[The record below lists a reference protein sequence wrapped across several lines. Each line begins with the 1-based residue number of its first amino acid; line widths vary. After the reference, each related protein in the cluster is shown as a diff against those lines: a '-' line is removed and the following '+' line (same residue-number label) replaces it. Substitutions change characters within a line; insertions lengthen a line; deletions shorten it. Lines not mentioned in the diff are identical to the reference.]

1 MQHRESHFEMLAY
14 PIQRWVWQQGWTS
27 LNEIQEKAI
36 PIILKGDTDVVI
48 SAATAGGKTEA
59 AFLPILS
66 SVIKD
71 SNKGCKVLY
80 ISPLK
85 ALINDQYRRLSEL
98 ATVTKTSITPWHQD
112 VSIYKKKQFIES
124 PTDILIITPESLE
137 SFLINRRGYAE
148 TIFASLK
155 YVVIDELHAF
165 IGAERGKQLQS
176 LLSRVEIITSRIIP
190 RIAMSA
196 TFSDFENVK
205 DYLCGNRAIN
215 CNIIKQEK
223 SSHEVKILIKEYI
236 SNEHNNVGDD
246 ISNEI
251 INKLRGTNNLVF
263 VNSKKEAEFYT
274 ANLGELC
281 EAYYIPNEF
290 RIHHGN
296 LSKEVREGVEKELQ
310 NGTYPVTAI
319 CTSTMELGVDI
330 GKVKSIAQIE
340 VANSVSSLRQRLG
353 RSGRRNE
360 ASYLRIFSIDREGYF
375 NLRENLFQNIAVV
388 ELLKEKKYEV
398 VQTNKYHFSTLI
410 QQILS
415 LIASYNSISAQELY
429 NTLCKKGAFSNIDS
443 NTFKKVLYSLGEKGV
458 ICQLNSG
465 GIILGRGGESIIKE
479 KDFYAVFYSA
489 DDYTVMDINSG
500 RIGIIQ
506 DIPQTKTI
514 ITLGAKNWYVENVDL
529 KRKIIYVSQTIKQG
543 DLLFSGSFYPVS
555 STIINK
561 MKEIYCSS
569 ENYKYLDTN
578 AKKELNIGRES
589 FHKYNLENICFI
601 QLCNANSKNGV
612 DNLSQS
618 EEVFVFFTWAGG
630 VINYTIKLIAGYYLG
645 INVEIDSLYISG
657 ISKNDVE
664 RIVEKGKPNAIEL
677 ASQIERE
684 CKFQQKYDYL
694 LSDELLDISY
704 AQTSID
710 VDGAWRVLEECI
722 K

>member
-1 MQHRESHFEMLAY
+1 MQHKESQFEMLAH
-14 PIQRWVWQQGWTS
+14 PIQRWIWQQGWTS
-27 LNEIQEKAI
+27 LNEIQEKSI

-59 AFLPILS
+59 VFLPILS
-66 SVIKD
+66 SVIND
-71 SNKGCKVLY
+71 PNKGCKVLY

-85 ALINDQYRRLSEL
+85 ALINDQYRRLSNL
-98 ATVTKTSITPWHQD
+98 TAVTKKSITPWHQD
-112 VSIYKKKQFIES
+112 ISNSKKKHFIES

-148 TIFASLK
+148 SIFTSLR
-155 YVVIDELHAF
+155 YIVIDELHAF

-205 DYLCGNRAIN
+205 DYLRGNRTIN
-215 CNIIKQEK
+215 CNIVKQEK
-223 SSHEVKILIKEYI
+223 SSHELKILIKEYI
-236 SNEHNNVGDD
+236 ANEHNNVGDD

-263 VNSKKEAEFYT
+263 VNSKMEAELYT
-274 ANLGELC
+274 ANLSELC

-330 GKVKSIAQIE
+330 GKVKSIVQIE

-360 ASYLRIFSIDREGYF
+360 ASCLRIFSIDSEGDL

-388 ELLKEKKYEV
+388 ELLKENKYEV
-398 VQTNKYHFSTLI
+398 VQTSKYHFSTLI

-429 NTLCKKGAFSNIDS
+429 NVLCKKGAFSNIDS
-443 NTFKKVLYSLGEKGV
+443 KTFKKVLYSLGEKGV
-458 ICQLNSG
+458 ICQLNPG
-465 GIILGRGGESIIKE
+465 GIILGRRGESIIKE
-479 KDFYAVFYSA
+479 RDFYAAFYSA
-489 DDYTVMDINSG
+489 DNYTVMDINGG
-500 RIGIIQ
+500 RIGVIQ

-514 ITLGAKNWYVENVDL
+514 ITLGAKNWYVENIDL
-529 KRKIIYVSQTIKQG
+529 KRKIIYVSQAIKQG

-561 MKEIYCSS
+561 MKDIYCSS
-569 ENYKYLDTN
+569 ENYKYLDAN
-578 AKKELNIGRES
+578 AKKELNIGRE
-589 FHKYNLENICFI
+589 FFRKYNLENICFI
-601 QLCNANSKNGV
+601 KLYNANSENEV
-612 DNLSQS
+612 DNLLQS
-618 EEVFVFFTWAGG
+618 EDVFVFFTWAGG
-630 VINYTIKLIAGYYLG
+630 VINYTIKLIAEFYLE
-645 INVEIDSLYISG
+645 INVEINSLYISG
-657 ISKNDVE
+657 ISRNDVE

-684 CKFQQKYDYL
+684 YKFQQKYDYL

-704 AQTSID
+704 AQTDID
-710 VDGAWRVLEECI
+710 VDGAWRVLEESI

>member
-1 MQHRESHFEMLAY
+1 MQHKESHFEMLAY

-36 PIILKGDTDVVI
+36 PIILKGDADVII

-112 VSIYKKKQFIES
+112 VSISKKKQFIES

-205 DYLCGNRAIN
+205 DYLRGNRTIN
-215 CNIIKQEK
+215 CNIVKQEK
-223 SSHEVKILIKEYI
+223 SLHEVKILIKEYI
-236 SNEHNNVGDD
+236 ANEHNNVGDD

-263 VNSKKEAEFYT
+263 VNSKREAELYT
-274 ANLGELC
+274 ASLSELC

-330 GKVKSIAQIE
+330 GKVKTIAQIE

-360 ASYLRIFSIDREGYF
+360 ASCLRIFSIDSEGDF
-375 NLRENLFQNIAVV
+375 NLREKLFQNIAVV

-465 GIILGRGGESIIKE
+465 GIILGKRGESIIKE

-529 KRKIIYVSQTIKQG
+529 KRKIIYVSQAIKQG

-555 STIINK
+555 STIINR

-569 ENYKYLDTN
+569 ENYKYLDVN
-578 AKKELNIGRES
+578 AQKELNIGRES

-618 EEVFVFFTWAGG
+618 EDVLVFFTWAGG
-630 VINYTIKLIAGYYLG
+630 VINYTIKLIAEYYLG

>member
-1 MQHRESHFEMLAY
+1 M
-14 PIQRWVWQQGWTS
+14 
-27 LNEIQEKAI
+27 
-36 PIILKGDTDVVI
+36 
-48 SAATAGGKTEA
+48 
-59 AFLPILS
+59 
-66 SVIKD
+66 
-71 SNKGCKVLY
+71 
-80 ISPLK
+80 
-85 ALINDQYRRLSEL
+85 
-98 ATVTKTSITPWHQD
+98 
-112 VSIYKKKQFIES
+112 
-124 PTDILIITPESLE
+124 
-137 SFLINRRGYAE
+137 INRRGYAE
-148 TIFASLK
+148 SIFASLK
-155 YVVIDELHAF
+155 YIVIDELHAF
-165 IGAERGKQLQS
+165 IGTERGKQLQS

-205 DYLCGNRAIN
+205 DYLRGNRAIN

-236 SNEHNNVGDD
+236 ANEHNNVGDD

-263 VNSKKEAEFYT
+263 VNSKADAEFYT
-274 ANLGELC
+274 ANLSELC
-281 EAYYIPNEF
+281 ETYYIPNEF

-330 GKVKSIAQIE
+330 GKVKSIVQIE

-360 ASYLRIFSIDREGYF
+360 ASCLRIFSIDREGDF
-375 NLRENLFQNIAVV
+375 NLRENLFQNISVV

-398 VQTNKYHFSTLI
+398 VQTSKYHFSTLI

-429 NTLCKKGAFSNIDS
+429 NVLCKKGAFSNIDS

-465 GIILGRGGESIIKE
+465 GIILGRRGESIIK
-479 KDFYAVFYSA
+479 KRDFYAVFFSA
-489 DDYTVMDINSG
+489 DDYTVMDINGG
-500 RIGIIQ
+500 RIGVIQ

-529 KRKIIYVSQTIKQG
+529 KRRIIYVSQAIKQG

-561 MKEIYCSS
+561 MKDIYCSS
-569 ENYKYLDTN
+569 ENYKYLDAN
-578 AKKELNIGRES
+578 AKKELNIGRE
-589 FHKYNLENICFI
+589 FFRKYNLENICFI
-601 QLCNANSKNGV
+601 KLYNANSENEV

-618 EEVFVFFTWAGG
+618 EDIFVFFTWAGG
-630 VINYTIKLIAGYYLG
+630 VINYTIKLIAEFYLE
-645 INVEIDSLYISG
+645 INVEINSLYISG

-684 CKFQQKYDYL
+684 YKFQQKYDYL

-704 AQTSID
+704 AQTDID
-710 VDGAWRVLEECI
+710 VDGAWRVLEESI

>member
-1 MQHRESHFEMLAY
+1 MQHKESQFEMLAH
-14 PIQRWVWQQGWTS
+14 PIQRWIWQQGWTS
-27 LNEIQEKAI
+27 LNEIQEKSI

-59 AFLPILS
+59 VFLPILS
-66 SVIKD
+66 SVANGP
-71 SNKGCKVLY
+71 NKGCKVLY

-85 ALINDQYRRLSEL
+85 ALINDQYRRLSDL
-98 ATVTKTSITPWHQD
+98 TAVTKTSITPWHQD
-112 VSIYKKKQFIES
+112 ISISKKKHFIES

-148 TIFASLK
+148 SIFSSLK
-155 YVVIDELHAF
+155 YIVIDELHAF
-165 IGAERGKQLQS
+165 IGSERGKQLQS

-196 TFSDFENVK
+196 TFSDFENIK
-205 DYLCGNRAIN
+205 DYLRGNRTIN
-215 CNIIKQEK
+215 CNIVKQEK
-223 SSHEVKILIKEYI
+223 SSHELKILIKEYI
-236 SNEHNNVGDD
+236 ANEHNNVGDD

-263 VNSKKEAEFYT
+263 VNSKMEAELYT
-274 ANLGELC
+274 ANLSELC

-330 GKVKSIAQIE
+330 GKVKSIVQIE

-360 ASYLRIFSIDREGYF
+360 ASYLRIFSIDSEGDL

-398 VQTNKYHFSTLI
+398 VQTSKYHFSTLI

-429 NTLCKKGAFSNIDS
+429 NVLCKKGAFSNIDS

-465 GIILGRGGESIIKE
+465 GIILGRRGESIIKE
-479 KDFYAVFYSA
+479 RDFYAVFYSA
-489 DDYTVMDINSG
+489 DDYTVMDINGG
-500 RIGIIQ
+500 RIGVIQ
-506 DIPQTKTI
+506 EIPQTKTI
-514 ITLGAKNWYVENVDL
+514 ITLGAKNWYVKNVDL
-529 KRKIIYVSQTIKQG
+529 KRKIIYVSQAIKQG

-555 STIINK
+555 SIIINK
-561 MKEIYCSS
+561 MKDIYCSN
-569 ENYKYLDTN
+569 ENYKYLDAN
-578 AKKELNIGRES
+578 AKNELNIGREF
-589 FHKYNLENICFI
+589 FHKYNLENSCFI
-601 QLCNANSKNGV
+601 KLYNANSENKV

-618 EEVFVFFTWAGG
+618 KDVSVFFTWAGG
-630 VINYTIKLIAGYYLG
+630 VINYTIKLIAEFYLE
-645 INVEIDSLYISG
+645 INVEINSLYISG

-684 CKFQQKYDYL
+684 YKFQQKYDYL

-704 AQTSID
+704 SQTDID

-722 K
+722 I

>member
-1 MQHRESHFEMLAY
+1 MQHNESQFEMLAH
-14 PIQRWVWQQGWTS
+14 PIQRWIWQQGWTS
-27 LNEIQEKAI
+27 LNEIQEKSI

-66 SVIKD
+66 SVIND
-71 SNKGCKVLY
+71 SNKCCKVLY

-85 ALINDQYRRLSEL
+85 ALINDQYRRLSDL
-98 ATVTKTSITPWHQD
+98 TAVTKTSITPWHQD
-112 VSIYKKKQFIES
+112 ISISKKKQFIES
-124 PTDILIITPESLE
+124 PADILIITPESLE
-137 SFLINRRGYAE
+137 SFLINRRDYAE
-148 TIFASLK
+148 SIFASLK
-155 YVVIDELHAF
+155 YIVIDELHAF
-165 IGAERGKQLQS
+165 IGTERGKQLQS

-205 DYLCGNRAIN
+205 DYLRGNRAIN

-236 SNEHNNVGDD
+236 ANEHNNVGDD

-263 VNSKKEAEFYT
+263 VNSKKDAEFYT
-274 ANLGELC
+274 ANLSELC

-360 ASYLRIFSIDREGYF
+360 ASYLRIFSIDREGDF

-458 ICQLNSG
+458 ICQLNSS
-465 GIILGRGGESIIKE
+465 GIILGRRGESIIKE
-479 KDFYAVFYSA
+479 RDFYAVFYSA
-489 DDYTVMDINSG
+489 DDYTVMDINGG
-500 RIGIIQ
+500 RIGVIQ

-529 KRKIIYVSQTIKQG
+529 KRKIIYVSQAIKQG

-561 MKEIYCSS
+561 MKDIYCSS
-569 ENYKYLDTN
+569 ENYKYLDAN
-578 AKKELNIGRES
+578 AKKELNIGRE
-589 FHKYNLENICFI
+589 FFRKYNLENICFI
-601 QLCNANSKNGV
+601 KLYNANSENEV

-618 EEVFVFFTWAGG
+618 EDVFIFFTWAGG
-630 VINYTIKLIAGYYLG
+630 VINYTIKLIAEFYLE
-645 INVEIDSLYISG
+645 INVEINSLYISG

-684 CKFQQKYDYL
+684 YKFQQKYDYL

-704 AQTSID
+704 AQTDID
-710 VDGAWRVLEECI
+710 VDGAWRVLEASI

>member
-1 MQHRESHFEMLAY
+1 MQHKESQFEMLAH
-14 PIQRWVWQQGWTS
+14 PIQRWIWQQGWTS
-27 LNEIQEKAI
+27 LNEIQEKSI

-59 AFLPILS
+59 VFLPILS
-66 SVIKD
+66 SVANGP
-71 SNKGCKVLY
+71 NKGCKVLY

-85 ALINDQYRRLSEL
+85 ALINDQYRRLSDL
-98 ATVTKTSITPWHQD
+98 TAVTKTSITPWHQD
-112 VSIYKKKQFIES
+112 ISISKKKHFIES

-148 TIFASLK
+148 SIFSSLK
-155 YVVIDELHAF
+155 YIVIDELHAF
-165 IGAERGKQLQS
+165 IGSERGKQLQS

-196 TFSDFENVK
+196 TFSDFENIK
-205 DYLCGNRAIN
+205 DYLRGNRTIN
-215 CNIIKQEK
+215 CNIVKQEK
-223 SSHEVKILIKEYI
+223 SSHELKILIKEYI
-236 SNEHNNVGDD
+236 ANEHNNVGDD

-251 INKLRGTNNLVF
+251 ISKLRGTNNLVF
-263 VNSKKEAEFYT
+263 VNSKMEAELYT
-274 ANLGELC
+274 ANLSELC

-330 GKVKSIAQIE
+330 GKVKSIVQIE

-360 ASYLRIFSIDREGYF
+360 ASYLRIFSIDSEGDL

-398 VQTNKYHFSTLI
+398 VQTSKYHFSTLI

-429 NTLCKKGAFSNIDS
+429 NVLCKKGAFSNIDS

-465 GIILGRGGESIIKE
+465 GIILGRRGESIIKE
-479 KDFYAVFYSA
+479 RDFYAVFYSA
-489 DDYTVMDINSG
+489 DDYTVMDINGG
-500 RIGIIQ
+500 RIGVIQ
-506 DIPQTKTI
+506 EIPQTKTI
-514 ITLGAKNWYVENVDL
+514 ITLGAKNWYVKNVDL
-529 KRKIIYVSQTIKQG
+529 KRKIIYVSQAIKQG

-555 STIINK
+555 SIIINK
-561 MKEIYCSS
+561 MKDIYCSN
-569 ENYKYLDTN
+569 ENYKYLDAN
-578 AKKELNIGRES
+578 AKNELNIGREF
-589 FHKYNLENICFI
+589 FHKYNLENSCFI
-601 QLCNANSKNGV
+601 KLYNANSENKV

-618 EEVFVFFTWAGG
+618 KDVSVFFTWAGG
-630 VINYTIKLIAGYYLG
+630 VINYTIKLIAEFYLE
-645 INVEIDSLYISG
+645 INVEINSLYISG

-684 CKFQQKYDYL
+684 YKFQQKYDYL

-704 AQTSID
+704 SQTDID

-722 K
+722 I

>member
-1 MQHRESHFEMLAY
+1 MQHKESQFEMLAH
-14 PIQRWVWQQGWTS
+14 PIQRWIWQQGWTS
-27 LNEIQEKAI
+27 LNEIQEKSI

-59 AFLPILS
+59 VFLPILS
-66 SVIKD
+66 SVANGP
-71 SNKGCKVLY
+71 NKGCKVLY

-85 ALINDQYRRLSEL
+85 ALINDQYRRLSDL
-98 ATVTKTSITPWHQD
+98 TAVTKTSITPWHQD
-112 VSIYKKKQFIES
+112 ISISKKKHFIES

-148 TIFASLK
+148 SIFSSLK
-155 YVVIDELHAF
+155 YIVIDELHAF
-165 IGAERGKQLQS
+165 IGSERGKQLQS

-196 TFSDFENVK
+196 TFSDFENIK
-205 DYLCGNRAIN
+205 DYLRGNRTIN
-215 CNIIKQEK
+215 CNIVKQEK
-223 SSHEVKILIKEYI
+223 SSHELKILIKEYI
-236 SNEHNNVGDD
+236 ANEHNNVGDD

-263 VNSKKEAEFYT
+263 VNSKMEAELYT
-274 ANLGELC
+274 ANLSELC

-319 CTSTMELGVDI
+319 CTSTMELGIDI
-330 GKVKSIAQIE
+330 GKVKSIVQIE

-360 ASYLRIFSIDREGYF
+360 ASYLRIFSIDSEGDL

-398 VQTNKYHFSTLI
+398 VQTSKYHFSTLI

-429 NTLCKKGAFSNIDS
+429 NVLCKKGAFSNIDS

-465 GIILGRGGESIIKE
+465 GIILGRRGESIIKE
-479 KDFYAVFYSA
+479 RDFYTVFYSA
-489 DDYTVMDINSG
+489 DDYTVMDINGG
-500 RIGIIQ
+500 RIGVIQ
-506 DIPQTKTI
+506 EIPQTKTI
-514 ITLGAKNWYVENVDL
+514 ITLGAKNWYVKNVDL
-529 KRKIIYVSQTIKQG
+529 KRKIIYVSQAIKQG

-555 STIINK
+555 SIIINK
-561 MKEIYCSS
+561 MKDIYCSN
-569 ENYKYLDTN
+569 ENYKYLDAN
-578 AKKELNIGRES
+578 AKNELNIGREF
-589 FHKYNLENICFI
+589 FHKYNLENSCFI
-601 QLCNANSKNGV
+601 KLYNANSENKV

-618 EEVFVFFTWAGG
+618 KDVSVFFTWAGG
-630 VINYTIKLIAGYYLG
+630 VINYTIKLIAEFYLE
-645 INVEIDSLYISG
+645 INVEINSLYISG

-684 CKFQQKYDYL
+684 YKFQQKYDYL

-704 AQTSID
+704 SQTDID

-722 K
+722 I

>member
-1 MQHRESHFEMLAY
+1 MQHKESQFEMLAH
-14 PIQRWVWQQGWTS
+14 PIQRWIWQQGWTS
-27 LNEIQEKAI
+27 LNEIQEKSI

-59 AFLPILS
+59 VFLPILS
-66 SVIKD
+66 SVANGP
-71 SNKGCKVLY
+71 NKGCKVLY

-85 ALINDQYRRLSEL
+85 ALINDQYRRLSDL
-98 ATVTKTSITPWHQD
+98 TAVTKTSITPWHQD
-112 VSIYKKKQFIES
+112 ISISKKKHFIES

-148 TIFASLK
+148 SIFSSLK
-155 YVVIDELHAF
+155 YIVIDELHAF
-165 IGAERGKQLQS
+165 IGSERGKQLQS

-196 TFSDFENVK
+196 TFSDFENIK
-205 DYLCGNRAIN
+205 DYLRGNRTIN
-215 CNIIKQEK
+215 CNIVKQEK
-223 SSHEVKILIKEYI
+223 SSHELKILIKEYI
-236 SNEHNNVGDD
+236 ANEHNNVGDD

-263 VNSKKEAEFYT
+263 VNSKMEAELYT
-274 ANLGELC
+274 ANLSELC

-330 GKVKSIAQIE
+330 GKVKSIVQIE

-360 ASYLRIFSIDREGYF
+360 ASYLRIFSIDSEGDL

-398 VQTNKYHFSTLI
+398 VQTSKYHFSTLI

-429 NTLCKKGAFSNIDS
+429 NVLCKKGAFSNIDS

-465 GIILGRGGESIIKE
+465 GIILGRRGESIIKE
-479 KDFYAVFYSA
+479 RDFYTVFYSA
-489 DDYTVMDINSG
+489 DDYTVMDINGG
-500 RIGIIQ
+500 RIGVIQ
-506 DIPQTKTI
+506 EIPQTKTI
-514 ITLGAKNWYVENVDL
+514 ITLGAKNWYVKNVDL
-529 KRKIIYVSQTIKQG
+529 KRKIIYVSQAIKQG

-555 STIINK
+555 SIIINK
-561 MKEIYCSS
+561 MKDIYCSN
-569 ENYKYLDTN
+569 ENYKYLDAN
-578 AKKELNIGRES
+578 AKNELNIGREF
-589 FHKYNLENICFI
+589 FHKYNLENSCFI
-601 QLCNANSKNGV
+601 KLYNANSENKV

-618 EEVFVFFTWAGG
+618 KDVSVFFTWAGG
-630 VINYTIKLIAGYYLG
+630 VINYTIKLIAEFYLE
-645 INVEIDSLYISG
+645 INVEINSLYISG

-684 CKFQQKYDYL
+684 YKFQQKYDYL

-704 AQTSID
+704 SQTDID

-722 K
+722 I

>member
-1 MQHRESHFEMLAY
+1 MQHKESQYEMLAH
-14 PIQRWVWQQGWTS
+14 PIQRWIWQQGWTS
-27 LNEIQEKAI
+27 LNEIQEKSI

-59 AFLPILS
+59 VFLPILS
-66 SVIKD
+66 SVANGP
-71 SNKGCKVLY
+71 NKGCKVLY

-85 ALINDQYRRLSEL
+85 ALINDQYRRLSDL
-98 ATVTKTSITPWHQD
+98 TAVTKTSITPWHQD
-112 VSIYKKKQFIES
+112 ISISKKKHFIES

-148 TIFASLK
+148 SIFSSLK
-155 YVVIDELHAF
+155 YIVIDELHAF
-165 IGAERGKQLQS
+165 IGSERGKQLQS

-196 TFSDFENVK
+196 TFSDFENIK
-205 DYLCGNRAIN
+205 DYLRGNRTIN
-215 CNIIKQEK
+215 CNIVKQEK
-223 SSHEVKILIKEYI
+223 SSHELKILIKEYI
-236 SNEHNNVGDD
+236 ANEHNNVGDD

-263 VNSKKEAEFYT
+263 VNSKMEAELYT
-274 ANLGELC
+274 ANLSELC

-330 GKVKSIAQIE
+330 GKVKSIVQIE

-360 ASYLRIFSIDREGYF
+360 ASYLRIFSIDSEGDL

-398 VQTNKYHFSTLI
+398 VQTSKYHFSTLI

-429 NTLCKKGAFSNIDS
+429 NVLCKKGAFSNIDS
-443 NTFKKVLYSLGEKGV
+443 NTFKKVLYSLGKKGV

-465 GIILGRGGESIIKE
+465 GIILGRRGESIIKE
-479 KDFYAVFYSA
+479 RDFYAVFYSA
-489 DDYTVMDINSG
+489 DDYTVMDINGG
-500 RIGIIQ
+500 RIGVIQ
-506 DIPQTKTI
+506 EIPQTKTI
-514 ITLGAKNWYVENVDL
+514 ITLGAKNWYVKNVDL
-529 KRKIIYVSQTIKQG
+529 KRKIIYVSQAIKQG

-555 STIINK
+555 SIIINK
-561 MKEIYCSS
+561 MKDIYCSN
-569 ENYKYLDTN
+569 ENYKYLDAN
-578 AKKELNIGRES
+578 AKNELNIGREF
-589 FHKYNLENICFI
+589 FHKYNLENSCFI
-601 QLCNANSKNGV
+601 KLYNANSENKV

-618 EEVFVFFTWAGG
+618 KDVSVFFTWAGG
-630 VINYTIKLIAGYYLG
+630 VINYTIKLIAEFYLE
-645 INVEIDSLYISG
+645 INVEINSLYISG

-684 CKFQQKYDYL
+684 YKFQQKYDYL

-704 AQTSID
+704 SQTDID

-722 K
+722 I

>member
-1 MQHRESHFEMLAY
+1 MQHKESQFEMLAH
-14 PIQRWVWQQGWTS
+14 PIQRWIWQQGWTS
-27 LNEIQEKAI
+27 LNEIQEKSI

-59 AFLPILS
+59 VFLPILS
-66 SVIKD
+66 SVANGP
-71 SNKGCKVLY
+71 NKGCKVLY

-85 ALINDQYRRLSEL
+85 ALINDQYRRLSDL
-98 ATVTKTSITPWHQD
+98 TAVTKTSITPWHQD
-112 VSIYKKKQFIES
+112 ISISQKKHFIES

-148 TIFASLK
+148 SIFSSLK
-155 YVVIDELHAF
+155 YIVIDELHAF
-165 IGAERGKQLQS
+165 IGSERGKQLQS

-196 TFSDFENVK
+196 TFSDFENIK
-205 DYLCGNRAIN
+205 DYLRGNRTIN
-215 CNIIKQEK
+215 CNIVKQEK
-223 SSHEVKILIKEYI
+223 SSHELKILIKEYI
-236 SNEHNNVGDD
+236 ANEHNNVGDD

-263 VNSKKEAEFYT
+263 VNSKMEAELYT
-274 ANLGELC
+274 ANLSELC

-330 GKVKSIAQIE
+330 GKVKSIVQIE

-360 ASYLRIFSIDREGYF
+360 ASYLRIFSIDSEGDL

-398 VQTNKYHFSTLI
+398 VQTSKYHFSTLI

-429 NTLCKKGAFSNIDS
+429 NVLCKKGAFSNIDS

-465 GIILGRGGESIIKE
+465 GIILGRRGESIIKE
-479 KDFYAVFYSA
+479 RDFYAVFYSA

-500 RIGIIQ
+500 RIGVIQ
-506 DIPQTKTI
+506 EIPQTKTI
-514 ITLGAKNWYVENVDL
+514 ITLGAKNWYVKNVDL
-529 KRKIIYVSQTIKQG
+529 KRKIIYVSQAIKQG

-555 STIINK
+555 SIIINK
-561 MKEIYCSS
+561 MKDIYCSN
-569 ENYKYLDTN
+569 ENYKYLDAN
-578 AKKELNIGRES
+578 AKNELNIGREF
-589 FHKYNLENICFI
+589 FHKYNLENSCFI
-601 QLCNANSKNGV
+601 KLYNANSENKV

-618 EEVFVFFTWAGG
+618 KDVSVFFTWAGG
-630 VINYTIKLIAGYYLG
+630 VINYTIKLIAEFYLE
-645 INVEIDSLYISG
+645 INVEINSLYISG

-684 CKFQQKYDYL
+684 YKFQQKYDYL

-704 AQTSID
+704 SQTDID

-722 K
+722 I

>member
-1 MQHRESHFEMLAY
+1 MQHKESQFEMLAH
-14 PIQRWVWQQGWTS
+14 PIQRWIWQQGWTS
-27 LNEIQEKAI
+27 LNEIQEKSI

-59 AFLPILS
+59 VFLPILS
-66 SVIKD
+66 SVANGP
-71 SNKGCKVLY
+71 NKGCKVLY

-85 ALINDQYRRLSEL
+85 ALINDQYRRLSDL
-98 ATVTKTSITPWHQD
+98 TAVTKTSITPWHQD
-112 VSIYKKKQFIES
+112 ISISQKKHFIES

-148 TIFASLK
+148 SIFSSLK
-155 YVVIDELHAF
+155 YIVIDELHAF
-165 IGAERGKQLQS
+165 IGSERGKQLQS

-196 TFSDFENVK
+196 TFSDFENIK
-205 DYLCGNRAIN
+205 DYLRGNRTIN
-215 CNIIKQEK
+215 CNIVKQEK
-223 SSHEVKILIKEYI
+223 SSHELKILIKEYI
-236 SNEHNNVGDD
+236 ANEHNNVGDD

-263 VNSKKEAEFYT
+263 VNSKMEAELYT
-274 ANLGELC
+274 ANLSELC

-330 GKVKSIAQIE
+330 GKVKSIVQIE

-360 ASYLRIFSIDREGYF
+360 ASYLRIFSIDSEGDL

-398 VQTNKYHFSTLI
+398 VQTSKYHFSTLI

-429 NTLCKKGAFSNIDS
+429 NVLCKKGAFSNIDS

-465 GIILGRGGESIIKE
+465 GIILGRRGESIIK
-479 KDFYAVFYSA
+479 KRDFYAVFFSA
-489 DDYTVMDINSG
+489 DDYTVMDINGG
-500 RIGIIQ
+500 RIGVIQ

-514 ITLGAKNWYVENVDL
+514 ITQGAKIWYVENVDL
-529 KRKIIYVSQTIKQG
+529 KRRIIYVSQAIKQG

-561 MKEIYCSS
+561 MKDIYCSS
-569 ENYKYLDTN
+569 ENYKYLDAN
-578 AKKELNIGRES
+578 AKKELNIGRE
-589 FHKYNLENICFI
+589 FFRKYNLENICFI
-601 QLCNANSKNGV
+601 KLYNANSENEV

-618 EEVFVFFTWAGG
+618 EDVFVFFTWAGG
-630 VINYTIKLIAGYYLG
+630 VINYTIKLIAEFYLE
-645 INVEIDSLYISG
+645 INVEINSLYISG

-684 CKFQQKYDYL
+684 YKFQQKYDYL

-704 AQTSID
+704 AQTDID
-710 VDGAWRVLEECI
+710 VDGAWRVLEESI

>member
-1 MQHRESHFEMLAY
+1 MQHKESQFEMLAH
-14 PIQRWVWQQGWTS
+14 PIQRWIWQQGWTS
-27 LNEIQEKAI
+27 LNEIQEKSI

-66 SVIKD
+66 SVING

-85 ALINDQYRRLSEL
+85 ALINDQYRRLSDL
-98 ATVTKTSITPWHQD
+98 TAVTKTSITPWHQD
-112 VSIYKKKQFIES
+112 ISIFKKKQFIES
-124 PTDILIITPESLE
+124 PADILIITPESLD

-148 TIFASLK
+148 SIFASLK
-155 YVVIDELHAF
+155 YIVIDELHAF
-165 IGAERGKQLQS
+165 IGTERGKQLQS

-205 DYLCGNRAIN
+205 DYLRGNRAIN

-236 SNEHNNVGDD
+236 ANEHNNVGDD

-263 VNSKKEAEFYT
+263 VNSKADAEFYT
-274 ANLGELC
+274 ANLSELC
-281 EAYYIPNEF
+281 ETYYIPNEF

-360 ASYLRIFSIDREGYF
+360 ASYLRIFSIDREGDF
-375 NLRENLFQNIAVV
+375 NLRENLFQNISVI

-398 VQTNKYHFSTLI
+398 VQTSNCHFSTLI

-429 NTLCKKGAFSNIDS
+429 YVLCKKGAFSNIDS

-465 GIILGRGGESIIKE
+465 GIILGRRGESIIKE

-529 KRKIIYVSQTIKQG
+529 KRRIIYVSQAIEQG
-543 DLLFSGSFYPVS
+543 NLLFSGSIYPVS

-561 MKEIYCSS
+561 MKDIYCSS
-569 ENYKYLDTN
+569 ENYKYLDAN
-578 AKKELNIGRES
+578 AKKELNIGRE
-589 FHKYNLENICFI
+589 FFRKYNLENICFI
-601 QLCNANSKNGV
+601 KLYNANSENEV

-618 EEVFVFFTWAGG
+618 EDVFVFFTWAGG
-630 VINYTIKLIAGYYLG
+630 VINYTIKLIAEFYLE
-645 INVEIDSLYISG
+645 INVEINSLYISG

-684 CKFQQKYDYL
+684 YKFQQKYDYL

-704 AQTSID
+704 AQTDID
-710 VDGAWRVLEECI
+710 VDGAWRVLEASI